1 MVLKR
6 GRKSEKKKKKAYG
19 FANLKKNCLQVLS
32 SWDFKEEV
40 PGREEM
46 EENLPLILLDVLL
59 SKPKFRISHLCWF
72 PRWQQ

>member
-6 GRKSEKKKKKAYG
+6 GRKSEKKKKPTA
-19 FANLKKNCLQVLS
+19 LQIWKKNCLQVLS
-32 SWDFKEEV
+32 SGDFKEEV